1 MQLHIVVLPLVSAD
15 SDDDFEET
23 RQSTSKLALAARER
37 KLKLSVVTQPNKC
50 ADEVPLIRKKNISVD
65 LM

>member
-15 SDDDFEET
+15 SDDEFEET
-23 RQSTSKLALAARER
+23 RPSTSKLALAACEW
-37 KLKLSVVTQPNKC
+37 KMKLSVVSLPDKC

>member
-1 MQLHIVVLPLVSAD
+1 MLPLVSAD

-23 RQSTSKLALAARER
+23 RPSTSHTSKLALAAREW
-37 KLKLSVVTQPNKC
+37 KMKLSVVSLPDKC